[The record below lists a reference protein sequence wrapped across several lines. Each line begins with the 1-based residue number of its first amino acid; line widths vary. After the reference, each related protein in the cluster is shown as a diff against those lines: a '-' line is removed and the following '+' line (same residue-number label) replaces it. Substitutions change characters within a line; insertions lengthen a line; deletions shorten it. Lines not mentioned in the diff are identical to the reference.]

1 MKFYL
6 MTDLEGVAGVYQWE
20 NREDTSRENH
30 ERRCRQRRW
39 LAGEV
44 SSATEGL
51 FEAGADEIIVNDG
64 HGTGYSIDLDHVHPD
79 VEIIHGQDRPF
90 WLPFLDETCTATGII
105 GGHAKAGTPNANLC
119 HTMNSGIREWRFND
133 IPLGEMGLQAA
144 IAGHY
149 GVPFVF
155 CVGDAHACREMEDL
169 IPGCVTVPV
178 KWGTS
183 RLSAMTMP
191 PAESREKIRKGALR
205 ALEAIDRME
214 PFDLGSPVHF
224 RDERHEPT
232 FDEEEPGDFTVI
244 DAHTR
249 ETEAENIIELMYTI
263 YDYPREWSPLDF
275 TPAWRKE

>member
-1 MKFYL
+1 MKIYL
-6 MTDLEGVAGVYQWE
+6 MTDLEGVAGVYKWE

-39 LAGEV
+39 LANEV
-44 SSATEGL
+44 SGAAEGL
-51 FEAGADEIIVNDG
+51 FEVGAEQIIVNDA
-64 HGTGYSIDLDHVHPD
+64 HGAGYTIDLDHVDPR
-79 VEIIHGQDRPF
+79 VEIIHGQERPF
-90 WLPFLDETCTATGII
+90 WLPFLDETCDATGIV
-105 GGHAKAGTPNANLC
+105 GGHAKASTPDANLC
-119 HTMNSGIREWRFND
+119 HTMSGAIRQWSFND

-155 CVGDAHACREMEDL
+155 CTGDAHACREMEDL
-169 IPGCVTVPV
+169 VPGCVTVPV

-191 PAESREKIRKGALR
+191 PAEASECIREAALR
-205 ALEAIDRME
+205 ALEAIEQVE

-224 RDERHEPT
+224 RDERHDPT
-232 FDEEEPGDFTVI
+232 FDPEEPGEFRVI

-249 ETEAENIIELMYTI
+249 EVEAENIIELMYTI
-263 YDYPREWSPLDF
+263 YDYPRDWSALDF
-275 TPAWRKE
+275 TPAWKTE